1 MSKRALGSPVRDV
14 AGWARIAG
22 LTAAFVATGCRDDVS
37 SADGD
42 EEESG
47 APQDSGSD
55 DGGSS
60 GDESG
65 DSTGGEPPPSE
76 PAAAGMR
83 LLLADQYVK
92 TVATLLGPEAAAVA
106 DPPLDSPID
115 GFDAIGAREIP
126 LSPQAVEAYED
137 SAIDIGEAVAEH
149 PETLA
154 QIVPCVTAGPEDITC
169 YTAIAQDFGRVAWRR
184 PLSNNEMTR
193 IIGIAQSAREW
204 GDGDFKVGVQYAVAM
219 ILQAPDFLYA
229 VELGVET
236 EEGARELT
244 SDELATRLSLFVLGR
259 APDPAL
265 FARADA
271 GDLDG
276 DGLRDV
282 TTELLDHPDA
292 RTAVTRFY
300 DELLRIREL
309 PLKTKD
315 PELFPDYTPDLGASM
330 RQETL
335 MLVTDVVFGEDGNLL
350 RLFDADYTFVD
361 DNLAAFYG
369 VAAPAEGT
377 FDRIELPAGQRRLGL
392 LTQPSLL
399 ATFGHPDRN
408 SPTRRG
414 LFVNHTILCNE
425 IPPPPGDVDTT
436 IPQTTEPA
444 TLRELM
450 EQHMEKG
457 NTCNGCHSQM
467 DPIGFAFEYYDS
479 TGAYR
484 EEDNGHP
491 VDGSGEVEGLGSWND
506 ATELALLVRDDVRM
520 PLCLTRNLYR
530 HALGH
535 LDGEG
540 QASALEYIADAFVA
554 ADHSFKQLV
563 VELAANPSFRK
574 VGDPQ

>member
-1 MSKRALGSPVRDV
+1 MPRACLGD
-14 AGWARIAG
+14 WARIVG
-22 LTAAFVATGCRDDVS
+22 LTAGITAVGCGGD
-37 SADGD
+37 SASGDGD
-42 EEESG
+42 GESAG
-47 APQDSGSD
+47 PTTDPDTGSGSA
-55 DGGSS
+55 
-60 GDESG
+60 DESG
-65 DSTGGEPPPSE
+65 DSTGEPVDPPDSE

-92 TVATLLGPEAAAVA
+92 TVHTLLGPEAAAVA
-106 DPPLDSPID
+106 DPPPDSPLD
-115 GFDAIGAREIP
+115 GFDAIGAREVP
-126 LSPQAVEAYED
+126 LSPVAVERYED

-154 QIVPCVTAGPEDITC
+154 AIVPCVTEGPQDITC
-169 YTAIAQDFGRVAWRR
+169 YTAVAQDFGRVAWRR
-184 PLSNNEMTR
+184 PLTNNEMTQL
-193 IIGIAQSAREW
+193 IGVAQAARAW
-204 GDGDFKVGVQYAVAM
+204 GDDDFLVGIQYEIAT
-219 ILQAPDFLYA
+219 ILQSPDFIYA

-244 SDELATRLSLFVLGR
+244 SDELVTRLSLFVLGR
-259 APDPAL
+259 APDPSL

-271 GDLDG
+271 GDLADG
-276 DGLRDV
+276 DGLRTVAADM
-282 TTELLDHPDA
+282 LDDADA

-300 DELLRIREL
+300 DELLKIRDL

-315 PELFPDYTPDLGASM
+315 PVLFPDYSPDLGASM

-335 MLVTDVVFGEDGNLL
+335 MFVTEVVFGDDGSML

-361 DNLAAFYG
+361 DKLAAFYG
-369 VAAPAEGT
+369 IPAPAPGT
-377 FDRIELPAGQRRLGL
+377 FERVDLPAGQKRLGL

-399 ATFGHPDRN
+399 ATLGHPDRN

-414 LFVNHTILCNE
+414 LFVNRSLLCNDV
-425 IPPPPGDVDTT
+425 PPPPGDVDTT
-436 IPQTTEPA
+436 IEEPA
-444 TLRELM
+444 EPTTLRELM

-467 DPIGFAFEYYDS
+467 DPIGFAFEFYDA
-479 TGAYR
+479 TGRYR
-484 EEDNGHP
+484 EEDNGYP
-491 VDGSGEVEGLGSWND
+491 VDGSGTIDGFGSWND
-506 ATELALLVRDDVRM
+506 ATELALIVRDDARM

-535 LDGEG
+535 TDGEA
-540 QASALEYIADAFVA
+540 QAEALAFIADAFVD

-563 VELAANPSFRK
+563 IELAANPAFRL